1 MSKYFSD
8 KELGEVERNS
18 EKITRDVW
26 DGIFS
31 IYQDL
36 VTNNK
41 LSGKFPKECQDGQG
55 ICGCDRLQ
63 LERRVK
69 SEIPKLD
76 IPIEASTEEVIDF
89 SFDSDEDTTKVILPE
104 KYAILD
110 FIEFLYKNIQD
121 PKPIGRYHEYY
132 NHYHYKF
139 SDEGDSVNQFV
150 GDINT
155 IFKRN
160 GIVFYLSGN
169 GKIKRIIHK
178 PMKKKIKQT
187 KHWLKKYPNAL
198 GHYSQAIEKYKNGK
212 YPRNLL
218 DDLRVSLVHQPR

>member
-8 KELGEVERNS
+8 KEIGSVERKS
-18 EKITRDVW
+18 EEITADIW

-31 IYQDL
+31 VYQDL
-36 VTNNK
+36 VKNNK
-41 LSGKFPKECQDGQG
+41 LSGRFPEECQDGQR

-63 LERRVK
+63 LEMRVK

-76 IPIEASTEEVIDF
+76 TPIQSSDTEVIY
-89 SFDSDEDTTKVILPE
+89 SFDSNSGEDEIKIIMPK

-121 PKPIGRYHEYY
+121 PVQVGSYHQYY
-132 NHYHYKF
+132 NHYHYRF
-139 SDEGDSVNQFV
+139 SDEGDSVEKYIY
-150 GDINT
+150 DINT

-160 GIVFYLSGN
+160 GIVFYLSNN

-178 PMKKKIKQT
+178 PMKKL
-187 KHWLKKYPNAL
+187 LKKQSI
-198 GHYSQAIEKYKNGK
+198 G
-212 YPRNLL
+212 
-218 DDLRVSLVHQPR
+218 